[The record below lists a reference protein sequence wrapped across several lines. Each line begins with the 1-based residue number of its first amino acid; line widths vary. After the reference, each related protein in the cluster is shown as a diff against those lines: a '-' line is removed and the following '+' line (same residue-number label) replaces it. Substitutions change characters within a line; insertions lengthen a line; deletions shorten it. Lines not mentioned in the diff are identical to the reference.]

1 VYVHYKLDHG
11 QRNQILLNH
20 GRSHLES
27 EGIPVFLQC
36 ESVGRV
42 WGLVLDVLGSVK
54 IFVPKELAEEAKKL
68 IKDAAVPQ
76 PP

>member
-1 VYVHYKLDHG
+1 
-11 QRNQILLNH
+11 
-20 GRSHLES
+20 
-27 EGIPVFLQC
+27 
-36 ESVGRV
+36 VGRV